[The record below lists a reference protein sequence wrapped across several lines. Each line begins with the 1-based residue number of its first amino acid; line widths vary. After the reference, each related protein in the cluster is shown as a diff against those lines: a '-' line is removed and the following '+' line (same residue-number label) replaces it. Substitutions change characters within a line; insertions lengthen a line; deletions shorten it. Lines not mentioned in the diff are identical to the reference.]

1 MNIFALDNDPKLAAS
16 YHCDYHVR
24 GKMILETAQIMS
36 SALRLRLP
44 QKWCK
49 GLYLLTHYN
58 HPCVVWAAQSYQ
70 NMHWLYRLAQQL
82 EIERKTR
89 CATASKLEHK
99 SLKVIDIATEM
110 AEMNKTMFPLHERT
124 PFVKVVDERSKKIA
138 DPVEAYRNYY
148 KTEKYDITGPQ
159 HGWRFGAPDWYS
171 TMPYCD
177 WCDDRAVQYAA
188 AQPFCR
194 TCLEKFADTIEAT
207 NKTTR

>member
-1 MNIFALDNDPKLAAS
+1 MNIFALDNDPRLAAI

-36 SALRLRLP
+36 SALRLRIP

-49 GLYLLTHYN
+49 GLYLLTHFK
-58 HPCVVWAAQSYQ
+58 HPCVVWASQSYQ
-70 NMHWLYRLAQQL
+70 NMHWLYKLAQQL

-89 CATASKLEHK
+89 CSVASRLGHK

-110 AEMNKTMFPLHERT
+110 AELNKTMFPEDKRT

-159 HGWRFGAPDWYS
+159 HGWRFGAPDWYQQ
-171 TMPYCD
+171 MPYCD
-177 WCDDRAVQYAA
+177 WCEAKAHQYVM
-188 AQPFCR
+188 AQPLCHA
-194 TCLEKFADTIEAT
+194 CHLKFNEMHQSF
-207 NKTTR
+207 NKK